1 MRGHPGFVLFVVS
14 PFGPFV
20 IFIPQSPIPMLP
32 VALTIAG
39 SDSGAGA
46 GIQADLLTF
55 SANGAF
61 GTTAITCLTAQNPDG
76 VSTVHAAPAE
86 VVAAQIRQVL
96 AFYPVGAAKTG
107 MLFDAGI
114 IGAVDEAL
122 RPHPALPLVVDPVMV
137 ATSGAR
143 LLREDAVAA
152 LRTLLL
158 PRATVITPNLDE
170 AELLLGRRPRE
181 DAVGMTED
189 AAALARAFGTAV
201 LLKGGHAKG
210 DRLLD
215 VLVDGEGRPLAS
227 RVAGRVADVDTHGS
241 GCTLSAALAA
251 RLAAGDTLP
260 DAFAAAH
267 AYLQRGLRE
276 AIQAGP
282 RRQIGH

>member
-20 IFIPQSPIPMLP
+20 IFILPTSFHMLP

-46 GIQADLLTF
+46 GIQADLLSF
-55 SANGAF
+55 AANGAF

-76 VSTVHAAPAE
+76 VSAVHAAPPDM
-86 VVAAQIRQVL
+86 VAAQIRQVL
-96 AFYPVGAAKTG
+96 AHYPVRAAKTG
-107 MLFDAGI
+107 MLLDAGI
-114 IGAVDEAL
+114 IGAVQEAL

-143 LLREDAVAA
+143 LLREDAIEA
-152 LRTLLL
+152 LRGRLL

-181 DAVGMTED
+181 TAAGMADD

-210 DRLLD
+210 DRLVD
-215 VLVDGEGRPLAS
+215 VLVDREGRT
-227 RVAGRVADVDTHGS
+227 VATLEATRVADVDTHGS

-251 RLAAGDTLP
+251 RLAAGDGLA

-267 AYLQRGLRE
+267 AYLQRGLRG